1 MATGNI
7 FGNTQV
13 ERNIYFNRA
22 VPYLNVPAVGT
33 TPSNAT
39 RLGITPANM
48 AILNKLYS
56 NPTPV
61 YPQTSPDNLG
71 YLELWALH
79 TSPGGKRNP
88 TITKLFHAIE
98 RQHLITDPIGLENIL
113 RTIYGDIPKSALT
126 TTDRTALNLQ
136 TRKAK
141 TTISISTEATG
152 KLVPTYLSM
161 KKQIH
166 LSIQVEVTYPG
177 TKSKKKQKGVKEV
190 MLFMIIQA
198 ANLTTIPASS
208 TFLYIGDM
216 KRGTFTKN
224 FTEAE
229 EGMAA
234 LFVMQEK
241 STKGVLGN
249 FTKVFRIVI
258 S

>member
-1 MATGNI
+1 MEDTTI
-7 FGNTQV
+7 FGNTQ
-13 ERNIYFNRA
+13 EKRNIYFTRV
-22 VPYLNVPAVGT
+22 VPYLNQPAVI
-33 TPSNAT
+33 A
-39 RLGITPANM
+39 RLGTASTFAANLV
-48 AILNKLYS
+48 ILNHRYS

-61 YPQTSPDNLG
+61 LPETSPDNLG

-79 TSPGGKRNP
+79 KSPGGKHDP
-88 TITKLFHAIE
+88 TITELFHNVEHQKAATG
-98 RQHLITDPIGLENIL
+98 LAGLENIL
-113 RTIYGDIPKSALT
+113 HTIFGDIPQSALT
-126 TTDRTALNLQ
+126 TTDRTVLNLQ
-136 TRKAK
+136 KRKAK
-141 TTISISTEATG
+141 TTTSISTEATG

-177 TKSKKKQKGVKEV
+177 TKSKAKQKGVKEV

-241 STKGVLGN
+241 STKSVLSN